1 MKTKLLFLALL
12 CSYLNFG
19 QESRTSIKGRLL
31 YRNSNVI
38 AANVVN
44 NTAQFNTITNGEGEF
59 EIPVRVGD
67 ELIFSSV
74 QYKIRTVK
82 VTAEMIKKN
91 RIVVSINERINILD
105 EVVVGPE
112 NQQKFLDMKKEEFKR
127 VDYTQDKSTKLI
139 NRAADDRQLANG
151 LNFVNVAK
159 LLGRLL
165 SKNEGNSE
173 KKLIPSEVLPYLFE
187 TTFFTEDL
195 GLSAEEAEGFLME
208 MDRILPTQKLFKKD
222 MEFQLIDY
230 LVKASQEYKTQ
241 VVKKR

>member
-44 NTAQFNTITNGEGEF
+44 NSAQLNTITNGEGEF

-91 RIVVSINERINILD
+91 RIVVSINERVNILD

-165 SKNEGNSE
+165 SKNKGDSE

-187 TTFFTEDL
+187 TAFFNQDL
-195 GLSAEEAEGFLME
+195 GLNAEETEGFLME
-208 MDRILPTQKLFKKD
+208 MDRVLPTQNFLR
-222 MEFQLIDY
+222 
-230 LVKASQEYKTQ
+230 KTWNFS
-241 VVKKR
+241 

>member
-1 MKTKLLFLALL
+1 MKIELLFLALL

-44 NTAQFNTITNGEGEF
+44 NSAQLNTITNGEGEF

-91 RIVVSINERINILD
+91 RIVVSINERVNILD

-159 LLGRLL
+159 LLDRLL
-165 SKNEGNSE
+165 SKNKGDSE

-187 TTFFTEDL
+187 TAFFNQDL
-195 GLSAEEAEGFLME
+195 GLNAEETEDFLME
-208 MDRILPTQKLFKKD
+208 MDRVLPTQKLFKKD

-241 VVKKR
+241 IR

>member
-1 MKTKLLFLALL
+1 MKIELLFLALL

-44 NTAQFNTITNGEGEF
+44 NSAQLNTITNGEGEF

-91 RIVVSINERINILD
+91 RIVVSINERVNILD

-165 SKNEGNSE
+165 SKNKGDSE

-187 TTFFTEDL
+187 TAFFNQDL
-195 GLSAEEAEGFLME
+195 GLNAEETEGFLME
-208 MDRILPTQKLFKKD
+208 MDRVLPTQKLFKKD

-241 VVKKR
+241 VR

>member
-1 MKTKLLFLALL
+1 MKIKLLFLALL
-12 CSYLNFG
+12 CSYSNFG

-38 AANVVN
+38 SANVIN
-44 NTAQFNTITNGEGEF
+44 NSAQLNTITNGEGEF

-165 SKNEGNSE
+165 SKNKGDSE
-173 KKLIPSEVLPYLFE
+173 KNLIPSEVLPYLFE
-187 TTFFTEDL
+187 TTFFNQDL
-195 GLSAEEAEGFLME
+195 GLNAEETEGFLME

-230 LVKASQEYKTQ
+230 LVEASQDYKT
-241 VVKKR
+241 KIR

>member
-12 CSYLNFG
+12 CSYSNFG

-38 AANVVN
+38 AANVIN
-44 NTAQFNTITNGEGEF
+44 NSAQLNTITNGEGEF

-74 QYKIRTVK
+74 QYKIRMVK
-82 VTAEMIKKN
+82 VTAEIIKKN
-91 RIVVSINERINILD
+91 RLVVSINERINILD

-139 NRAADDRQLANG
+139 NRAADDRQLVNG

-165 SKNEGNSE
+165 YKNKGDSD

-187 TTFFTEDL
+187 TTFFNQDL
-195 GLSAEEAEGFLME
+195 GLNAEETEGFLME
-208 MDRILPTQKLFKKD
+208 MDRIFPTQKLFKKD

-230 LVKASQEYKTQ
+230 LVEASQDYKT
-241 VVKKR
+241 KIR

>member
-1 MKTKLLFLALL
+1 MKIKLLFLALL

-44 NTAQFNTITNGEGEF
+44 NSAQLNTITNGEGEF

-151 LNFVNVAK
+151 FNFVNVAK

-165 SKNEGNSE
+165 SKNKGDSE
-173 KKLIPSEVLPYLFE
+173 KKLTPSEVLPYLFE
-187 TTFFTEDL
+187 TAFFNEDL
-195 GLSAEEAEGFLME
+195 GLSAEETEGFLME
-208 MDRILPTQKLFKKD
+208 MDRVLPTQKLFKKD

-230 LVKASQEYKTQ
+230 LVKASQEYKAQ
-241 VVKKR
+241 VR

>member
-1 MKTKLLFLALL
+1 MKIKLLFLALL
-12 CSYLNFG
+12 CSYSNFG

-44 NTAQFNTITNGEGEF
+44 NSAQLNTITNGEGEF

-165 SKNEGNSE
+165 FKNKGDFE

-187 TTFFTEDL
+187 TTFFNQDL
-195 GLSAEEAEGFLME
+195 GLNAEETEGFLME

-230 LVKASQEYKTQ
+230 LVEASHDYKT
-241 VVKKR
+241 KIR

>member
-19 QESRTSIKGRLL
+19 QESITSIKGRLI

-44 NTAQFNTITNGEGEF
+44 NSAQLNTITNGEGEF

-151 LNFVNVAK
+151 LNFVNVASRVTFYISK
-159 LLGRLL
+159 EGKIIKIDEDINTKTAAEDIAMNLEILGV
-165 SKNEGNSE
+165 SKA
-173 KKLIPSEVLPYLFE
+173 K
-187 TTFFTEDL
+187 
-195 GLSAEEAEGFLME
+195 
-208 MDRILPTQKLFKKD
+208 
-222 MEFQLIDY
+222 
-230 LVKASQEYKTQ
+230 
-241 VVKKR
+241 